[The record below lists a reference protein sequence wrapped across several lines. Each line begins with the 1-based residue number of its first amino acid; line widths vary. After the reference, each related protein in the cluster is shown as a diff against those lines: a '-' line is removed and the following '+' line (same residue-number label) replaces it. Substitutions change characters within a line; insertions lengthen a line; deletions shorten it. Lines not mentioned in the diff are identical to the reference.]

1 MSTAPAAPL
10 WIKICGL
17 RNVVAIEAAV
27 DARVQAVGFVFHE
40 SSPRNLALAEAAQ
53 LQAVVPAE
61 IERIAVF
68 LHPSQEL
75 FDAVLAQ
82 VRPDCVQMDAA
93 DLRTLRL
100 PAGQATLPVLRSG
113 ACRSGGGELAS
124 RCLFEGARSGAGEK
138 AEWAEAAQLART
150 AQVVLAGGLSVANI
164 AEAIGQVRPYG
175 IDVSSGVESSRGE
188 KSPALIKEFVQA
200 ARAAHA
206 RLTQLIGGRAAEE
219 IDHAN
224 RSPED

>member
-1 MSTAPAAPL
+1 MSIAPAAPL

-17 RNVVAIEAAV
+17 RNAAAIEAAV

-40 SSPRNLALAEAAQ
+40 SSPRNLALTDAVQ
-53 LQAVVPAE
+53 LQAVVPAH

-75 FDAVLAQ
+75 LGAVLAR

-93 DLRTLRL
+93 DLRALRL
-100 PAGQATLPVLRSG
+100 PADQAVLPVLRSG
-113 ACRSGGGELAS
+113 ACGSGGEPAS
-124 RCLFEGARSGAGEK
+124 RFLFEGARSGAGEK
-138 AEWAEAAQLART
+138 AEWSEAAQLART
-150 AQVVLAGGLSVANI
+150 SRVVLAGGLSVVNI
-164 AEAIGQVRPYG
+164 ADAIGQVRPYG

-188 KSPALIKEFVQA
+188 KSPALIKEFAQA

-206 RLTQLIGGRAAEE
+206 RL
-219 IDHAN
+219 N
-224 RSPED
+224 Y